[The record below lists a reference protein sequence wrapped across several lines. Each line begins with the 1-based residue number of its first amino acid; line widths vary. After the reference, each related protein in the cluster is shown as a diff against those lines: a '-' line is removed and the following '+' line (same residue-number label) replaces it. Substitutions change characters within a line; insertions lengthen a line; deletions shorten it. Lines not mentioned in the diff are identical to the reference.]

1 MVLTTTAPK
10 QQSTVSLKP
19 TNNLYFWITVGCSI
33 GAITAIVF
41 IISLWYYLKKRPK
54 TEKQISAVPE
64 LNSSSEIYQTKL
76 RSVQNSI
83 PTFSSSGSEDVT
95 DPLYLYLSP
104 SSRKSTLV
112 QSASLDLPSHPRT
125 TSECIQPRPV
135 LSRWHTIGSPTYLG
149 TVQPDLYRVSDE
161 EDTNIPPCI
170 NGRIWFSLLYK
181 EEEEQLE
188 VNIIKAKY
196 LSGRGLNNTPRDP
209 FVKLYLLPDEENF
222 QQSKVRKRTL
232 APKFNEKFYFQIKK
246 EELSKRTL
254 RISVYDVDKR
264 KIRHCLGH
272 VIVSLARVDVTT
284 NDVLW
289 RDLESASQPSSLGEI
304 QITLSCN
311 PFNSRIK
318 ITICRLKNV
327 RGVDTNEAGIYVK
340 VQLHHG
346 RKVLKTKKTSLKHLN
361 SPDGEVI
368 FDETFTFAIA
378 AKYFD
383 SCHLTITVIIAGP
396 TPLIKDHPQGKVVL
410 GSFLYARGEQL
421 LQWQEMIANPRNF
434 VTKWHNLEP
443 IT

>member
-1 MVLTTTAPK
+1 MKTTTIAP
-10 QQSTVSLKP
+10 QRTEWVSEKP
-19 TNNLYFWITVGCSI
+19 INNIYLWITIGCSVG
-33 GAITAIVF
+33 GALILALL
-41 IISLWYYLKKRPK
+41 ISFWYYLRKRPK
-54 TEKQISAVPE
+54 IEKPVSPVPE
-64 LNSSSEIYQTKL
+64 LNSSSEMYQTKL
-76 RSVQNSI
+76 SVQNSP

-95 DPLYLYLSP
+95 DPLFLYRPP
-104 SSRKSTLV
+104 SSRRSTLV
-112 QSASLDLPSHPRT
+112 QSASLDLPSHPRL
-125 TSECIQPRPV
+125 TSECVQPRPV

-170 NGRIWFSLLYK
+170 HGRIWFTLLYK
-181 EEEEQLE
+181 EDEEQLE
-188 VNIIKAKY
+188 VNIIRAKY
-196 LSGRGLNNTPRDP
+196 LTGRGLNNTPRDP

-232 APKFNEKFYFQIKK
+232 APKFHEIFTFQVKK
-246 EELSKRTL
+246 DELTKRTL

-264 KIRHCLGH
+264 RVRHCLGH
-272 VIVSLARVDVTT
+272 VIVTLSRVDLTT

-304 QITLSCN
+304 QVSLSCN

-318 ITICRLKNV
+318 ITVCRLKNI
-327 RGVDTNEAGIYVK
+327 RGIDTSEAGIYAK

-346 RKVLKTKKTSLKHLN
+346 RKILKSKKTALKHLN
-361 SPDGEVI
+361 LPGGEVI
-368 FDETFTFAIA
+368 FDETFTFAIT

-383 SCHLTITVIIAGP
+383 SCHLTITVVIAGP
-396 TPLIKDHPQGKVVL
+396 TPLVKDDPQGKVVL
-410 GSFLYARGEQL
+410 GPFLYARGEQL
-421 LQWQEMIANPRNF
+421 LQWQEMIANPRNP